1 MQQKPSRA
9 SENSFSD
16 DLECLKL
23 VFCFDDKA
31 PEYPLPNIEIR
42 GNPNLKLL

>member
-1 MQQKPSRA
+1 MLEEKRP

-16 DLECLKL
+16 DLGCLKL

-31 PEYPLPNIEIR
+31 PKYPLLNIEYREI
-42 GNPNLKLL
+42 LI